1 MIFREKQFIISK
13 DDTEVL
19 ETLSKNVVFVFLL
32 LLAPL
37 QAFAAEV
44 SGFRVWADPVKT
56 RAVLDLDRST
66 SYKLFTLQNPHR
78 VVVDLQGSS
87 LDVPLELDKAHAGV
101 ITGVRYGQPDKN
113 TLRVVFDLNEDVG
126 LKSFLLDPTAQYSHR
141 LVIDLFKKSGRQ
153 RASMIKQV
161 TDISTPNRDVVIAID
176 AGHGGEDPGAIG
188 KRRTREKDV
197 VLRIAR
203 ELKKA
208 IDSETGMQ
216 AVLTRDGDYYIP
228 LRGRY
233 EKARKAR
240 ADLFVSIHADAFRK
254 RSVRGS
260 SVFVLSA
267 RGASSEF
274 ARLLADSENAS
285 DLVGGVTLNDKGDM
299 LASVLLDLSQSAT
312 REASNKVAADIL
324 GSLKRAGKTHKS
336 YVGRA
341 NFMVLK
347 SPDVPS
353 VLVETAFISNPGEE
367 KRLTEKEFQ
376 QRMARAITRG
386 VRDYFYTSPPP
397 GTWIAAN
404 RQGARHIVAR
414 GDTLGG
420 IASRYSIS
428 LSRLRTAN
436 KLNGDIIYVGR
447 ELIIPTS

>member
-1 MIFREKQFIISK
+1 MS
-13 DDTEVL
+13 VL
-19 ETLSKNVVFVFLL
+19 HGGFGALSKRIVIAICLL
-32 LLAPL
+32 LISL
-37 QAFAAEV
+37 QSFAAEV
-44 SGFRVWADPVKT
+44 SGFRVWADPAKT
-56 RAVLDLDRST
+56 RAVLDLDRKT
-66 SYKLFTLQNPHR
+66 AYKLFTLQNPHR
-78 VVVDLQGSS
+78 VVVDLQGTSI
-87 LDVPLELDKAHAGV
+87 DIPLELDEEHAGV
-101 ITGVRYGQPDKN
+101 ITGVRYGQPDKK
-113 TLRVVFDLNEDVG
+113 TLRVVFDLSEGVG
-126 LKSFLLDPTAQYSHR
+126 LKSFLLDPTGQYSHR
-141 LVIDLFKKSGRQ
+141 LVIDLFAKSGQ
-153 RASMIKQV
+153 KSSSMVKHV
-161 TDISTPNRDVVIAID
+161 TDISKPNRNVVIAID

-188 KRRTREKDV
+188 KNKTREKDV

-203 ELKKA
+203 ELKKS
-208 IDSETGMQ
+208 IDSQPGMQ

-254 RSVRGS
+254 RSVKGS

-285 DLVGGVTLNDKGDM
+285 DLVGGVTLNDKDDM

-312 REASNKVAADIL
+312 REASNKVATDIL
-324 GSLKRAGKTHKS
+324 GALKRTGNIHKPH
-336 YVGRA
+336 VGRA

-386 VRDYFYTSPPP
+386 VRNYFYSSPPP
-397 GTWIAAN
+397 GTWIASN
-404 RQGARHIVAR
+404 RNGARHIVAR

-428 LSRLRTAN
+428 LTSLRSAN
-436 KLNGDIIYVGR
+436 KIRGDMLHVGR
-447 ELIIPTS
+447 ELILPAG

>member
-1 MIFREKQFIISK
+1 MKKRPLIA
-13 DDTEVL
+13 V
-19 ETLSKNVVFVFLL
+19 LL
-32 LLAPL
+32 LLTSL
-37 QAFAAEV
+37 QVLAAEV

-56 RAVLDLDRST
+56 RAVLDLDSKT
-66 SYKLFTLQNPHR
+66 HYKLFSLNKPHR
-78 VVVDLQGSS
+78 VVIDLQGSS
-87 LDVPLELDKAHAGV
+87 IDIPLELDEEHAGV
-101 ITGVRYGQPDKN
+101 ITGVRYGQPDKD
-113 TLRVVFDLNEDVG
+113 TLRVVFDISESVE

-141 LVIDLFKKSGRQ
+141 LVIDLFTKSSRQ
-153 RASMIKQV
+153 NSSLVKHMA
-161 TDISTPNRDVVIAID
+161 DFNTPNRNVVIAID
-176 AGHGGEDPGAIG
+176 AGHGGEDPGAMG
-188 KRRTREKDV
+188 KKNTREKDV

-208 IDSETGMQ
+208 IDKEPGMEG
-216 AVLTRDGDYYIP
+216 VLIRDGDYYIS

-240 ADLFVSIHADAFRK
+240 ADLFISIHADAFSR
-254 RSVRGS
+254 RSVQGS

-285 DLVGGVTLNDKGDM
+285 DLVGGVTLSDKDDM

-312 REASNKVAADIL
+312 REASNKVAGDIL
-324 GSLKRAGKTHKS
+324 GALKRTGKTHKN
-336 YVGRA
+336 YVGHA
-341 NFMVLK
+341 NFVVLK

-353 VLVETAFISNPGEE
+353 VLVETAFISNPAEE

-404 RQGARHIVAR
+404 RDDAKYIVAR
-414 GDTLGG
+414 GDTLGA
-420 IASRYSIS
+420 IAQRYSVS
-428 LSRLRTAN
+428 LSSLRSAN
-436 KLNGDIIYVGR
+436 KIRGDVIHVGR
-447 ELIIPTS
+447 ELIIPTG

>member
-1 MIFREKQFIISK
+1 MRKRIIIAV
-13 DDTEVL
+13 T
-19 ETLSKNVVFVFLL
+19 LL
-32 LLAPL
+32 LSSFPVL
-37 QAFAAEV
+37 AAEV

-56 RAVLDLDRST
+56 RAVLDLDRKT
-66 SYKLFTLQNPHR
+66 AYKLFTLQNPHR
-78 VVVDLQGSS
+78 VVVDLEGSS
-87 LDVPLELDKAHAGV
+87 IDIPVTLDKEHAGM
-101 ITGVRYGQPDKN
+101 ITSVRYGQPDKN
-113 TLRVVFDLNEDVG
+113 TLRVVFDLSESAE
-126 LKSFLLDPTAQYSHR
+126 LKSFLLEPTAQYSHR
-141 LVIDLFKKSGRQ
+141 LVIDLFSRSSRKTS
-153 RASMIKQV
+153 SMVKRV
-161 TDISTPNRDVVIAID
+161 TDINKPNREVVIAID

-188 KRRTREKDV
+188 KKRTREKDV
-197 VLRIAR
+197 VLQIAR
-203 ELKKA
+203 RLKKS
-208 IDSETGMQ
+208 IDAEPGMK

-240 ADLFVSIHADAFRK
+240 ADLFVSIHADAFTK
-254 RSVRGS
+254 RSVKGS

-285 DLVGGVTLNDKGDM
+285 DLVGGVTLNDKDDM

-324 GSLKRAGKTHKS
+324 SAMKRNITVHKPH
-336 YVGRA
+336 VGRA

-353 VLVETAFISNPGEE
+353 VLIETAFISNPGEE

-376 QRMARAITRG
+376 QRMARTVTRG
-386 VRDYFYTSPPP
+386 VKNYFYASPPP

-404 RQGARHIVAR
+404 RDGMKYIVAR

-420 IASRYSIS
+420 IANRYSVS
-428 LSRLRTAN
+428 LSRLRNAN
-436 KLNGDIIYVGR
+436 KINGDVIHIGR

>member
-1 MIFREKQFIISK
+1 MSNRSIIAI
-13 DDTEVL
+13 
-19 ETLSKNVVFVFLL
+19 LL
-32 LLAPL
+32 LLTSMQVL
-37 QAFAAEV
+37 AAEV

-56 RAVLDLDRST
+56 RAVLDLDRKT
-66 SYKLFTLQNPHR
+66 SYKLFALENPHR

-87 LDVPLELDKAHAGV
+87 IDIPLELDEEHAGV
-101 ITGVRYGQPDKN
+101 ITGVRYGQPDEK
-113 TLRVVFDLNEDVG
+113 TLRVVFDLSESAE

-141 LVIDLFKKSGRQ
+141 LVIDLFSKSGKQ
-153 RASMIKQV
+153 KSSLIKHVSNISM
-161 TDISTPNRDVVIAID
+161 PNRDVVIAID

-188 KRRTREKDV
+188 KKNTREKDV

-203 ELKKA
+203 EVKKA
-208 IDSETGMQ
+208 IDAQPGMHG
-216 AVLTRDGDYYIP
+216 VLTRDGDYYIP

-240 ADLFVSIHADAFRK
+240 ADLFVSIHADAFTK
-254 RSVRGS
+254 RSVQGS

-285 DLVGGVTLNDKGDM
+285 DLVGGVTLKDKDDM

-312 REASNKVAADIL
+312 REASNKVASDIL
-324 GSLKRAGKTHKS
+324 GALKRTGKTHKNH
-336 YVGRA
+336 VGRA

-386 VRDYFYTSPPP
+386 VRDYFYSSPPP

-404 RQGARHIVAR
+404 RQNAKYIVAR

-420 IASRYSIS
+420 IANRYSVS
-428 LSRLRTAN
+428 LTSLRRAN
-436 KLNGDIIYVGR
+436 KISGDVLHVGR

>member
-1 MIFREKQFIISK
+1 MLLMMSVQ
-13 DDTEVL
+13 
-19 ETLSKNVVFVFLL
+19 LS
-32 LLAPL
+32 
-37 QAFAAEV
+37 AAEV

-56 RAVLDLDRST
+56 RAVLDLDRKT
-66 SYKLFTLQNPHR
+66 SYKLFTLKDPHR

-87 LDVPLELDKAHAGV
+87 IDIPLKLDKEHAGV

-113 TLRVVFDLNEDVG
+113 TLRVVFDLNESAE
-126 LKSFLLDPTAQYSHR
+126 LKSFLLEPTAQYNHR
-141 LVIDLFKKSGRQ
+141 LVIDLFTKSGRQ
-153 RASMIKQV
+153 KASMVKHV
-161 TDISTPNRDVVIAID
+161 TDISKPNRDVVIAID

-188 KRRTREKDV
+188 KRKTREKDV

-203 ELKKA
+203 ELKKT
-208 IDSETGMQ
+208 IDAESGMR

-240 ADLFVSIHADAFRK
+240 ADLFLSIHADAFKK
-254 RSVRGS
+254 RTVRGS
-260 SVFVLSA
+260 SVFVLSP

-285 DLVGGVTLNDKGDM
+285 DLVGGVTLKDKDDM

-312 REASNKVAADIL
+312 REASNKVAVDIL
-324 GSLKRAGKTHKS
+324 AALKRTGNVHKPH
-336 YVGRA
+336 VGRA

-353 VLVETAFISNPGEE
+353 VLIETAFISNPSEE

-386 VRDYFYTSPPP
+386 VRDYFYASPPP

-404 RQGARHIVAR
+404 RDGLKYVVAR

-420 IASRYSIS
+420 IASRYSVS
-428 LSRLRTAN
+428 LNRLRSAN
-436 KLNGDIIYVGR
+436 KIRGDKILVGR

>member
-1 MIFREKQFIISK
+1 MMSVQ
-13 DDTEVL
+13 
-19 ETLSKNVVFVFLL
+19 LS
-32 LLAPL
+32 
-37 QAFAAEV
+37 AAEV

-56 RAVLDLDRST
+56 RAVLDLDRKT
-66 SYKLFTLQNPHR
+66 SYKLFTLKDPHR

-87 LDVPLELDKAHAGV
+87 IDIPLKLDKEHAGV

-113 TLRVVFDLNEDVG
+113 TLRVVFDLNESAE
-126 LKSFLLDPTAQYSHR
+126 LKSFLLEPTAQYNHR
-141 LVIDLFKKSGRQ
+141 LVIDLFTKSDRQ
-153 RASMIKQV
+153 KASMVKHV
-161 TDISTPNRDVVIAID
+161 TDISKPNRDVVIAVD

-188 KRRTREKDV
+188 KRKTREKDV

-203 ELKKA
+203 ELKKT
-208 IDSETGMQ
+208 IDAESGMR

-240 ADLFVSIHADAFRK
+240 ADLFLSIHADAFKK
-254 RSVRGS
+254 RTVRGS
-260 SVFVLSA
+260 SVFVLSP

-285 DLVGGVTLNDKGDM
+285 DLVGGVTLKDKDDM

-312 REASNKVAADIL
+312 REASNKVAIDIL
-324 GSLKRAGKTHKS
+324 AALKRTGNVHKPH
-336 YVGRA
+336 VGRA

-353 VLVETAFISNPGEE
+353 VLIETAFISNPSEE

-376 QRMARAITRG
+376 QRMAKAITRG
-386 VRDYFYTSPPP
+386 VRDYFYASPPP

-404 RQGARHIVAR
+404 RDGLKYVVAR

-420 IASRYSIS
+420 IASRYSVS
-428 LSRLRTAN
+428 LNRLRSAN
-436 KLNGDIIYVGR
+436 KIRGDKILVGR
-447 ELIIPTS
+447 ELIIPNS

>member
-1 MIFREKQFIISK
+1 MSK
-13 DDTEVL
+13 RSVL
-19 ETLSKNVVFVFLL
+19 AVLL
-32 LLAPL
+32 LLTSL
-37 QAFAAEV
+37 QTLAAEV

-56 RAVLDLDRST
+56 RAVLDLDRKT
-66 SYKLFTLQNPHR
+66 AYKLFTLENPHR
-78 VVVDLQGSS
+78 VVIDLKGSS
-87 LDVPLELDKAHAGV
+87 VDVPLELDEEHAGV
-101 ITGVRYGQPDKN
+101 ITGVRYGSPDKD
-113 TLRVVFDLNEDVG
+113 TLRVVFDLSESAE

-141 LVIDLFKKSGRQ
+141 LVIDLYTKSGRQ
-153 RASMIKQV
+153 ESVMVKHI
-161 TDISTPNRDVVIAID
+161 TDINKPNRDVVIAID

-188 KRRTREKDV
+188 KKKTREKDV

-203 ELKKA
+203 ELKEA
-208 IDSETGMQ
+208 IDAQPGMQ
-216 AVLTRDGDYYIP
+216 AVLTRDGDYYIA

-240 ADLFVSIHADAFRK
+240 ADLFVSIHADAFTK
-254 RSVRGS
+254 SSVQGS

-285 DLVGGVTLNDKGDM
+285 DLVGGVTLSDKDDM

-312 REASNKVAADIL
+312 REASNKVANDIL
-324 GSLKRAGKTHKS
+324 GALKQTGKTHKN
-336 YVGRA
+336 YVGHA

-353 VLVETAFISNPGEE
+353 VLVETAFISNPSEE

-376 QRMARAITRG
+376 QNMASAISRG
-386 VRDYFYTSPPP
+386 VRNYFYSSPPP

-404 RQGARHIVAR
+404 RDSSKHIVSR
-414 GDTLGG
+414 GDTLGE
-420 IASRYSIS
+420 IANRYSVS
-428 LSRLRTAN
+428 VSKLRSAN
-436 KLNGDIIYVGR
+436 NINGDVIHVGR

>member
-1 MIFREKQFIISK
+1 VSK
-13 DDTEVL
+13 RALITA
-19 ETLSKNVVFVFLL
+19 FLL
-32 LLAPL
+32 LTSL
-37 QAFAAEV
+37 QALAAEV
-44 SGFRVWADPVKT
+44 SGFRVWADPAKT
-56 RAVLDLDRST
+56 RAVLDLDRKT
-66 SYKLFTLQNPHR
+66 AYKLFTLKNPHR

-87 LDVPLELDKAHAGV
+87 IDIPLELNEEHAGV

-113 TLRVVFDLNEDVG
+113 ILRVVFDLNESAE
-126 LKSFLLDPTAQYSHR
+126 LKSFLLEPTAQYSHR
-141 LVIDLFKKSGRQ
+141 LVIDLFSKSGKQ
-153 RASMIKQV
+153 HSSMVKHV
-161 TDISTPNRDVVIAID
+161 TDINKPDRNVVIAID

-188 KRRTREKDV
+188 QKKTREKDV

-203 ELKKA
+203 EIKKA
-208 IDSETGMQ
+208 IDAEPGMQ
-216 AVLTRDGDYYIP
+216 GVLTRDGDYYIS

-233 EKARKAR
+233 QKARKAR
-240 ADLFVSIHADAFRK
+240 ADLFVSIHADAFSK

-260 SVFVLSA
+260 SVFVLSS

-274 ARLLADSENAS
+274 ARLLANSENAS
-285 DLVGGVTLNDKGDM
+285 DLVGGVTLSDKDDM

-312 REASNKVAADIL
+312 REASNKVANDIL
-324 GSLKRAGKTHKS
+324 GSLKRTGKIHKPH
-336 YVGRA
+336 VGRA

-376 QRMARAITRG
+376 QRMARSITRG
-386 VRDYFYTSPPP
+386 VRDYFYSSPPP

-404 RQGARHIVAR
+404 RDGSKYIVAR

-420 IASRYSIS
+420 IANRYSVS
-428 LSRLRTAN
+428 LNSLRSAN
-436 KLNGDIIYVGR
+436 KIRGDVIHVGR

>member
-1 MIFREKQFIISK
+1 MEVYSGVWKPVSK
-13 DDTEVL
+13 RLFLAV
-19 ETLSKNVVFVFLL
+19 LL
-32 LLAPL
+32 LLTSMQVL
-37 QAFAAEV
+37 AAEV

-56 RAVLDLDRST
+56 RAVLDLDRKT
-66 SYKLFTLQNPHR
+66 AYKLFTLKNPDR

-87 LDVPLELDKAHAGV
+87 IDIPLELDKEHAGV
-101 ITGVRYGQPDKN
+101 ITGVRYGQPDKE
-113 TLRVVFDLNEDVG
+113 TLRVVFDLSESAE

-141 LVIDLFKKSGRQ
+141 LVIDLYSKSGNQ
-153 RASMIKQV
+153 KSSLVKYV
-161 TDISTPNRDVVIAID
+161 TDINKPNRSVVIAID

-188 KRRTREKDV
+188 KKKVREKDV

-203 ELKKA
+203 ELKKT
-208 IDSETGMQ
+208 IDAEPGMQ

-240 ADLFVSIHADAFRK
+240 ADLFVSIHADAFSK
-254 RSVRGS
+254 RSVQGS

-285 DLVGGVTLNDKGDM
+285 DLVGGVTLSDKDDM

-312 REASNKVAADIL
+312 REASNKVANDIL
-324 GSLKRAGKTHKS
+324 AALKRTGKTHKNH
-336 YVGRA
+336 VGRA

-353 VLVETAFISNPGEE
+353 VLVETAFISNPSEE

-386 VRDYFYTSPPP
+386 VRDYFYSSPPP
-397 GTWIAAN
+397 GTWIASN
-404 RQGARHIVAR
+404 RDGFKYTVAR

-420 IASRYSIS
+420 IANKYRVS
-428 LSRLRTAN
+428 LSSLRRVN
-436 KLNGDIIYVGR
+436 KIRGDVIHVGR
-447 ELIIPTS
+447 ELVIPTS

>member
-1 MIFREKQFIISK
+1 MSK
-13 DDTEVL
+13 RL
-19 ETLSKNVVFVFLL
+19 LIAILL
-32 LLAPL
+32 LLTSL
-37 QAFAAEV
+37 QVLAAEV

-56 RAVLDLDRST
+56 RAVLDLDRKT
-66 SYKLFTLQNPHR
+66 AYKLFTLKNPDR
-78 VVVDLQGSS
+78 VVVDLKGTSI
-87 LDVPLELDKAHAGV
+87 DIPLELDKEHAGV
-101 ITGVRYGQPDKN
+101 ITGVRYGQPDKK
-113 TLRVVFDLNEDVG
+113 TLRVVFDLSESAE

-141 LVIDLFKKSGRQ
+141 LVIDLFSKSGRQ
-153 RASMIKQV
+153 KSSLVKYV
-161 TDISTPNRDVVIAID
+161 TDISKPNRSVVIAID

-188 KRRTREKDV
+188 KRKTREKDV

-203 ELKKA
+203 ELKKT
-208 IDSETGMQ
+208 IDAEPGMQ
-216 AVLTRDGDYYIP
+216 GVLTRDGDYYIP

-240 ADLFVSIHADAFRK
+240 ADLFVSIHADAFSK
-254 RSVRGS
+254 RSVQGS

-285 DLVGGVTLNDKGDM
+285 DLVGGVTLSDKDDM

-312 REASNKVAADIL
+312 REASNKVANDIL
-324 GSLKRAGKTHKS
+324 GALKRTGKTHKNH
-336 YVGRA
+336 VGRA

-353 VLVETAFISNPGEE
+353 VLVETAFISNPSEE

-386 VRDYFYTSPPP
+386 IRDYFYSSPPP
-397 GTWIAAN
+397 GTWIASH
-404 RQGARHIVAR
+404 RDGFKYTVAR

-420 IASRYSIS
+420 IANRHSVS
-428 LSRLRTAN
+428 LSSLRNAN
-436 KLNGDIIYVGR
+436 KIRGDVIHVGR
-447 ELIIPTS
+447 ELVIPTS

>member
-1 MIFREKQFIISK
+1 VSK
-13 DDTEVL
+13 RSLIAIV
-19 ETLSKNVVFVFLL
+19 LL
-32 LLAPL
+32 LTSL
-37 QAFAAEV
+37 QAFAAQV

-56 RAVLDLDRST
+56 RAVLDLDRKT
-66 SYKLFTLQNPHR
+66 SYKLFTLKNPHR
-78 VVVDLQGSS
+78 VVVDLKGSS
-87 LDVPLELDKAHAGV
+87 IDIPLELDKEHAGV
-101 ITGVRYGQPDKN
+101 ISGVRYGKPDEG
-113 TLRVVFDLNEDVG
+113 TLRVVFDLNESTG
-126 LKSFLLDPTAQYSHR
+126 LKSFLLEPTAQYSHR
-141 LVIDLFKKSGRQ
+141 LVIDLYSKSG
-153 RASMIKQV
+153 KQKATMV
-161 TDISTPNRDVVIAID
+161 KHVADISKPNRDVVIALD

-188 KRRTREKDV
+188 KKKTREKDV
-197 VLRIAR
+197 VLSIAR
-203 ELKKA
+203 ELKKS
-208 IDSETGMQ
+208 IDAEPGMH

-240 ADLFVSIHADAFRK
+240 ADLFVSVHADAFKK
-254 RSVRGS
+254 RDVQGS

-285 DLVGGVTLNDKGDM
+285 DLVGGVTLSDKDDM

-312 REASNKVAADIL
+312 REASNKVAGDIL
-324 GSLKRAGKTHKS
+324 GSLKRTGKTHKNV
-336 YVGRA
+336 VGRA

-353 VLVETAFISNPGEE
+353 VLVETGFISNPSEE

-376 QRMARAITRG
+376 QRTARAITRG
-386 VRDYFYTSPPP
+386 VRDYFYSSPPP

-404 RQGARHIVAR
+404 RSAAKHIVAR

-420 IASRYSIS
+420 IASRYSVS
-428 LSRLRTAN
+428 LTSLRN
-436 KLNGDIIYVGR
+436 VNQIRGDMIHVGS